1 MQYKGLSFYFALLAL
16 VLFMSTAALAADE
29 TQQGKGISPGAGET
43 HQSKSVLPDAG
54 ETQQGKGVLPSTDET
69 RQGKGVT
76 AGASE
81 THQGKVL
88 AAGAGKLTMEDTMA
102 KMQYTHEVA
111 SNADIMCE
119 GKKCGLS
126 DVKMGDMVQVTID
139 KQGDKTV
146 FTKIEVKKA
155 NSPS

>member
-1 MQYKGLSFYFALLAL
+1 MRYKGLSFCFALLAL
-16 VLFMSTAALAADE
+16 VLFMGTTALAAETLQGKGIAPGADETPQGRGIAPSAAE
-29 TQQGKGISPGAGET
+29 TQQGKSTALGAG
-43 HQSKSVLPDAG
+43 
-54 ETQQGKGVLPSTDET
+54 
-69 RQGKGVT
+69 
-76 AGASE
+76 E

-88 AAGAGKLTMEDTMA
+88 AAGAGKLTMEDTMG

-111 SNADIMCE
+111 PNADIMCE

-126 DVKMGDMVQVTID
+126 DVKMGDMVKVIID

>member
-16 VLFMSTAALAADE
+16 VLFMGTAALADE
-29 TQQGKGISPGAGET
+29 TRQGKSLVPG
-43 HQSKSVLPDAG
+43 VG
-54 ETQQGKGVLPSTDET
+54 ETQQGGGVVPSTDET
-69 RQGKGVT
+69 RQSKGVT